1 MLRAEI
7 TQNDKIIS
15 ALEGL
20 QLGGGELEAAEKY
33 LRGEAGEEILAGI
46 AFRDMTQM
54 SSDSLQAFDPLFD
67 SFYKKKRY
75 EEAGKLFNLLYA
87 IGGSTCGQCFHYIH
101 GFWNM
106 AHSGVMKIDRAR
118 ALAVFTHGISK
129 KNSYNYGGAHT
140 LMELMAPLADSDP
153 RVVLQAYREYRGTA
167 SNGSILLITL
177 YFCLCDKVED
187 RELLEEYENLV
198 VEPLGMIFTPDA
210 SKVPEV
216 RELTEQIRQ
225 GGLNR
230 EQLSVLRNRK
240 VNETIF
246 TLLGGCAFANYG
258 LSEKLRNVVVFCGAA
273 SPALMLSVM
282 ESMDIRGEMKRLG
295 GELQELFG
303 ISSREVISWAA
314 RRIQGGLSRHTTLDI
329 SEVKAIL
336 QGQFDRHPAE
346 FMEGY
351 NQADYQAANFM
362 AEIIREKDPDLYRR
376 EVLLNGRD
384 AQRDKVVQ
392 LILSANRSKV
402 PQVCRDYLEGKSQL
416 EALYAIRDQLASPY
430 YGAYW
435 ECRKA
440 LEQYVNTYHDEGFYS
455 RCMAFMALWGTS
467 YFFTSFS
474 ASTSEKEAFRKE
486 LEHIF
491 QGLSLAGVRLEDQ
504 IQVVSLMMD
513 NTYEENK
520 KQAMLQGSLSVFR
533 QYLAERTQETVDA
546 LAGAG
551 ADGRHFALLVYGGE
565 ANLRVTEENREVCG
579 AALAEF
585 AKGKDAWKEQ
595 ILSYTQDSSKLVKQE
610 LEQMLADRPGWREE
624 VLSLIHI

>member
-101 GFWNM
+101 GFWNV

-230 EQLSVLRNRK
+230 
-240 VNETIF
+240 F
-246 TLLGGCAFANYG
+246 T
-258 LSEKLRNVVVFCGAA
+258 V
-273 SPALMLSVM
+273 
-282 ESMDIRGEMKRLG
+282 
-295 GELQELFG
+295 
-303 ISSREVISWAA
+303 
-314 RRIQGGLSRHTTLDI
+314 
-329 SEVKAIL
+329 
-336 QGQFDRHPAE
+336 
-346 FMEGY
+346 
-351 NQADYQAANFM
+351 
-362 AEIIREKDPDLYRR
+362 
-376 EVLLNGRD
+376 
-384 AQRDKVVQ
+384 
-392 LILSANRSKV
+392 SK
-402 PQVCRDYLEGKSQL
+402 
-416 EALYAIRDQLASPY
+416 
-430 YGAYW
+430 
-435 ECRKA
+435 
-440 LEQYVNTYHDEGFYS
+440 
-455 RCMAFMALWGTS
+455 
-467 YFFTSFS
+467 
-474 ASTSEKEAFRKE
+474 
-486 LEHIF
+486 
-491 QGLSLAGVRLEDQ
+491 
-504 IQVVSLMMD
+504 
-513 NTYEENK
+513 
-520 KQAMLQGSLSVFR
+520 
-533 QYLAERTQETVDA
+533 
-546 LAGAG
+546 
-551 ADGRHFALLVYGGE
+551 
-565 ANLRVTEENREVCG
+565 
-579 AALAEF
+579 
-585 AKGKDAWKEQ
+585 
-595 ILSYTQDSSKLVKQE
+595 
-610 LEQMLADRPGWREE
+610 
-624 VLSLIHI
+624 